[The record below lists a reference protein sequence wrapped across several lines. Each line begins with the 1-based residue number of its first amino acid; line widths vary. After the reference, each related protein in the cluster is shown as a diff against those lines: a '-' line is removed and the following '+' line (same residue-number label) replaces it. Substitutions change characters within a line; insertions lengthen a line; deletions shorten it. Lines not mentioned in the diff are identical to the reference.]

1 MKMPKI
7 QSLFKSRPP
16 RRLNAATAARSAADL
31 DEYGGEPQTRFSVA
45 LGVVAMLHIVAVGG
59 IYAFN
64 TIKTNRKAAETAV
77 QVGKPA
83 TAPVPGTAAPAQAAR
98 PVVAPV
104 AAKPEPAPAKSLPVA
119 AAPSVPAAQ
128 PGAGRVHLVK
138 AGETVAKLA
147 ALYGVGVEDIEEANG
162 AKTVAILKPGQS
174 VTIPRK
180 GAPKKVEEAPKVAA
194 AAKPAGKSYVVAKG
208 DNPVSIAKK
217 LGVRSEEL
225 LKLNGIEDPKKL
237 KIGQTLQVPEKKK

>member
-1 MKMPKI
+1 M
-7 QSLFKSRPP
+7 
-16 RRLNAATAARSAADL
+16 
-31 DEYGGEPQTRFSVA
+31 
-45 LGVVAMLHIVAVGG
+45 
-59 IYAFN
+59 
-64 TIKTNRKAAETAV
+64 
-77 QVGKPA
+77 
-83 TAPVPGTAAPAQAAR
+83 
-98 PVVAPV
+98 
-104 AAKPEPAPAKSLPVA
+104 
-119 AAPSVPAAQ
+119 
-128 PGAGRVHLVK
+128 HLVK